1 MPSQNPPPVE
11 QNKKKG
17 FLRRLLLAP
26 RFSGLVLAIL
36 FFVGLVGG
44 VPVFDAV
51 DRHFSSD
58 AFCVSCHLIE
68 ATVAKELRQSTHWT
82 RKSGVRA
89 SCSDCHISEGL
100 TAAMWD
106 HVLGTWDL
114 YSFVVRGIRTPED
127 FEKVRFETANRV
139 RLRMVGNDSKN
150 CRTCHV
156 MEAIK
161 PKRKRGQRQHAEALE
176 SGDSCIAC
184 HYNLVHK
191 EVEPSDAFLEAI
203 GEK

>member
-1 MPSQNPPPVE
+1 M
-11 QNKKKG
+11 
-17 FLRRLLLAP
+17 LLAP

-100 TAAMWD
+100 TAAMWCPL
-106 HVLGTWDL
+106 LGTWEL
-114 YSFVVRGIRTPED
+114 
-127 FEKVRFETANRV
+127 
-139 RLRMVGNDSKN
+139 
-150 CRTCHV
+150 
-156 MEAIK
+156 
-161 PKRKRGQRQHAEALE
+161 
-176 SGDSCIAC
+176 
-184 HYNLVHK
+184 
-191 EVEPSDAFLEAI
+191 
-203 GEK
+203 